1 MPKPKKEKNGNKVV
15 MLLTLADMF
24 TWGPF
29 LVISALSGI
38 YLSKKLGLDTVKFV
52 GIGTSIYYF
61 TSALFQ
67 IPMGRITDKIKGD
80 RDEILLLA
88 TGMILMGLPYTLY
101 PHITIPIHYYGL
113 QFLFGIG
120 ACLNVTNWRKLFATN
135 IDSGVEGFQFA
146 LYEAIINITTAVV
159 SLLVGSIA
167 NLGETYF
174 DTVMVVS
181 GILMMVGSVWALSIH
196 SVEQRKTNI
205 NKKKK

>member
-1 MPKPKKEKNGNKVV
+1 MSKSNKGKNGNKVV
-15 MLLTLADMF
+15 MFLTLADMF

-67 IPMGRITDKIKGD
+67 IPMGRITDKLKGD

-101 PHITIPIHYYGL
+101 PHITVPGHYYAL

-135 IDSGVEGFQFA
+135 IDSGAEGFQYA
-146 LYEAIINITTAVV
+146 LYEAIINVTTAVV

-205 NKKKK
+205 KKKKK

>member
-1 MPKPKKEKNGNKVV
+1 MSKPNKGKNGNKVV
-15 MLLTLADMF
+15 MFLTLADMF

-29 LVISALSGI
+29 LIISALSSI
-38 YLSKKLGLDTVKFV
+38 YLSKKLGVDTVKFV
-52 GIGTSIYYF
+52 GIGTAVYF
-61 TSALFQ
+61 FTRALFQ
-67 IPMGRITDKIKGD
+67 VPMGHITDKIKGD

-101 PHITIPIHYYGL
+101 PHITLPAHYYGL
-113 QFLFGIG
+113 QFIFGIG

-135 IDSGVEGFQFA
+135 IDSGMEGLQYG
-146 LYEAIINITTAVV
+146 LYETVISTTTAVI

-167 NLGETYF
+167 NLGENYF

-196 SVEQRKTNI
+196 SVKQRRTNI
-205 NKKKK
+205 NIKKK

>member
-1 MPKPKKEKNGNKVV
+1 MSKPNKGKNGNKVV
-15 MLLTLADMF
+15 MFLTLADMF

-29 LVISALSGI
+29 LIISALSSI
-38 YLSKKLGLDTVKFV
+38 YLSKKLGVDTVKFV
-52 GIGTSIYYF
+52 GIGTAVYF
-61 TSALFQ
+61 FTRALFQ
-67 IPMGRITDKIKGD
+67 VPMGHITDKIKGD

-101 PHITIPIHYYGL
+101 PHITLPAHYYGL
-113 QFLFGIG
+113 QFIFGIG

-135 IDSGVEGFQFA
+135 IDSGMEGLQYG
-146 LYEAIINITTAVV
+146 LYETVISTTTAVI

-167 NLGETYF
+167 NLGENYF